1 MTRQLKPCG
10 TAGGYGRHRLH
21 GEPVCEPCQIAWRDY
36 HRARRATGRTLPEGK
51 RELAPCG
58 TFAAAQRH
66 RKHGEPVCDACAQA
80 DRVYKA
86 QKAREYRAAKKARR
100 AELDQLLAET
110 WAEVSAS

>member
-10 TAGGYGRHRLH
+10 TVGGYSRHQWR
-21 GEPVCEPCQIAWRDY
+21 GEPIDEACRIAWRDY
-36 HRARRATGRTLPEGK
+36 HRARRAVDGAPSRCR

-100 AELDQLLAET
+100 AELAQLLADT